1 MDRYI
6 ELHCHTNFSLLDGA
20 AHPEDLIVR
29 AKELGM
35 PAVAITDH
43 DGLYGTVRFY
53 KVAKEQEIKPIIGAE
68 MTLEGGYH
76 ITLLAEDKAGYSNL
90 CRLISYS
97 HLKDGKTGALLDW
110 ETLSNYCKGLI
121 CLSGCRKG
129 EVTAYLIEGEE
140 DKALR
145 AAQRYIALFGKDNF
159 WIELQSHFL
168 PGDTRLCD
176 KLVNLA
182 KQIGIGYVATNNVHY
197 ATPEGYRLQDVLVC
211 IKNRTTLD
219 KSSHLRRANHEY
231 YLKSADEMAY
241 LFSSYPEAISNS
253 LVIGQ
258 RCHVDLDFEEYRFS
272 DFPAPQGETP
282 MSYLRKLCYLGVE
295 ERYHPVSRRV
305 IDQLE
310 HELGVI
316 QRMNLAGYFL
326 IVWDIMRY
334 ARENGIPA
342 QGRGSACDSI
352 ITYLLGITRVDPL
365 RHNLLFE
372 RFLNEEMKGTPDID
386 IDVSTNHREK
396 LIQYIYGKYGPEHT
410 AMVCNVVTFQARNA
424 VRDVGKALDMPQ
436 HLIDRLAKS
445 VDSYSATNLRE
456 EALNMS
462 EFKDSAESLPWQQF
476 LTLCEQITGFP
487 RHLSIHVGGML
498 VSSCPLVDIVPLE
511 PATAP
516 GRVVT
521 QWNKDDIES
530 VGLIKIDLLGL
541 RMLSLIQEALEL
553 IKRHRNIDLNLDKI
567 PLDDPEVYDM
577 LCRADTIGVFQV
589 ESRAQM
595 QTLPKLRPR
604 CLDDLVTEVAIVRPG
619 PLQGNMVHPYLRRR
633 QGLEKVT
640 YLHPRLKPIL
650 EETLGVILFQE
661 QVLRVAVEIAGFT
674 PAEAEQLRRAMGKQ
688 RSKTEM
694 EKLRQRFTDGAKSRG
709 IRDDAASKIFSQ
721 LASFASFG
729 FCKSHAAAFAR
740 TCYESAYLKVHYPAE
755 FYCALLNNQPMGFY
769 SPEVIVNDA
778 KRYGIQVLPVDVNKS
793 DDQCTIEDGKV
804 RLGFKYVKGV
814 GEVAWKGIM
823 KERENGYYESL
834 EDFYFRARL
843 EREAIESLILI
854 GAFDYLKKSK
864 RQLLWDLGLITQQ
877 KPNTLPLDLPE
888 YEVMLPAIS
897 MTEEMMADYQIQ
909 GLSCRYHPMQLLRRQ
924 ICHDGILSSR
934 EIESLFSDT
943 RVRTAGY
950 VVCRQRPV
958 TAKGNLFLTLEDENG
973 LINIVVKPR
982 VYNRYRQVARMEPLL
997 VVEGILQ
1004 KKDGTVN
1011 IVAERL
1017 IPLRHEAERQRSI
1030 SPPPLSVQLSQ
1041 ERATAESA

>member
-6 ELHCHTNFSLLDGA
+6 ELHCHSNFSLLDGA
-20 AHPEDLIVR
+20 SHPEDLIVR

-35 PAVAITDH
+35 PALAITDH
-43 DGLYGTVRFY
+43 DGLYGAVRFY

-76 ITLLAEDKAGYSNL
+76 ITLLAEDKTGYSNL

-97 HLKDGKTGALLDW
+97 HLKDGKTGALLGW
-110 ETLSNYCKGLI
+110 ETLSNYGNGLI

-129 EVTAYLIEGEE
+129 EVATYLLQDKE
-140 DKALR
+140 DEALR
-145 AAQRYIALFGKDNF
+145 AVEKYIALFGRDNF

-182 KQIGIGYVATNNVHY
+182 KQMGIGYVATNNVHY
-197 ATPEGYRLQDVLVC
+197 ATPDGYRLQDVLVC

-231 YLKSADEMAY
+231 YLKSADEMTS
-241 LFSSYPEAISNS
+241 LFNHYPDAISNS
-253 LVIGQ
+253 LVIAD
-258 RCHVDLDFEEYRFS
+258 RCHVDLDFEEYRFP
-272 DFPAPQGETP
+272 DFPLPQGETP
-282 MSYLRKLCYLGVE
+282 MSYLRKLCYQGAE
-295 ERYHPVSRRV
+295 ERYNPVSEQV

-310 HELGVI
+310 HELGII

-326 IVWDIMRY
+326 IVWDIMHY
-334 ARENGIPA
+334 AKQNGIPA
-342 QGRGSACDSI
+342 QGRGSAADSI
-352 ITYLLGITRVDPL
+352 VAYLLGITRVDPL

-386 IDVSTNHREK
+386 IDVSSSHREK
-396 LIQYIYGKYGPEHT
+396 LIQYIYHKYGQEHT

-424 VRDVGKALDMPQ
+424 VRDVGKALDMPL
-436 HLIDRLAKS
+436 HIVDRLAKS
-445 VDSYSATNLRE
+445 LDSYSATNLRE

-476 LTLCEQITGFP
+476 LSLCEQVADFP

-521 QWNKDDIES
+521 QWNKGDIES

-553 IKRHRNIDLNLDKI
+553 IKRHRGIDLNLDKI
-567 PLDDPEVYDM
+567 PLDDHEVYDM
-577 LCRADTIGVFQV
+577 ICRADTIGVFQV

-595 QTLPKLRPR
+595 QTLPKSKPR

-633 QGLEKVT
+633 QGLERVT

-694 EKLRQRFTDGAKSRG
+694 EKLRHRFTEGAKNRG
-709 IRDDAASKIFSQ
+709 IKDDVASKIFSQ

-778 KRYGIQVLPVDVNKS
+778 KRHGIQVLPVDINKS
-793 DDQCTIEDGKV
+793 EDRCTIEDGKV

-814 GEVAWKGIM
+814 GEIAWTKIM
-823 KERENGYYESL
+823 KREKRYYQSL
-834 EDFYFRARL
+834 EDFYFRTRL
-843 EREAIESLILI
+843 EREAIENLILI
-854 GAFDYLKKSK
+854 GAFDWLGKPK
-864 RQLLWDLGLITQQ
+864 RQLLWELGLIAQQ
-877 KPNTLPLDLPE
+877 SPHTLPLDLPKDK
-888 YEVMLPAIS
+888 VVLPAMS
-897 MTEEMMADYQIQ
+897 ATEEMMADYKVQ
-909 GLSCRYHPMQLLRRQ
+909 GLSCRYHPMQLLRKQ
-924 ICHDGILSSR
+924 ISNDGILSSR

-943 RVRTAGY
+943 HVRTAGY
-950 VVCRQRPV
+950 VVCRQKPA

-973 LINIVVKPR
+973 LVNVVVRPK
-982 VYNRYRQVARMEPLL
+982 VYDKYRRVARMEPLL

-1004 KKDGTVN
+1004 KKGATIN
-1011 IVAERL
+1011 ILAERL

-1030 SPPPLSVQLSQ
+1030 SSPPLSLQLSR
-1041 ERATAESA
+1041 ETTTAESA